1 MRSSSNP
8 LKIPSKHV
16 MSASTI
22 SVSDLVLER
31 VPPFF
36 LVPPPP
42 WYLHTL
48 HTDIPSLLR
57 LDIGGTAPS
66 LRTIVIYQ
74 PLSVEHGPP
83 WYETTVAL
91 NVEAVSATDVILHS
105 MSRGHI
111 APLLRYICRLRF
123 VTKLE
128 LYGASVQPILAAL
141 KENIDAAQKVW
152 FPSLTTLVI
161 NDYEQ
166 HGQALGMF
174 VAARLDLAQRS
185 LTEDIGMT
193 IQPLQ
198 NVVLNRCT
206 KLSEDIQALI
216 EEHCEAGKSD
226 YVDMGSR

>member
-1 MRSSSNP
+1 
-8 LKIPSKHV
+8 

-22 SVSDLVLER
+22 SISDLVLER

-57 LDIGGTAPS
+57 LDIGGAAPS

-91 NVEAVSATDVILHS
+91 NVESVSATDVIIHS

-128 LYGASVQPILAAL
+128 LYSASVQPILTAL
-141 KENIDAAQKVW
+141 KENIDAAQKIW

-193 IQPLQ
+193 VQPLQ

-206 KLSEDIQALI
+206 KLSEDIQTLI

-226 YVDMGSR
+226 YVDLSSR